1 MPKGSLDIICEWLR
15 PRTSVDRTA
24 RLYGKDSI
32 RLGRRSLVCEYVII
46 RAGEEPVEIGAFSQ
60 IGPFTVILGGVGV
73 KIGDNVMIGPHCCI
87 AAGSHD
93 YVQVERPMRFAGD
106 LSKGPI
112 VVEDNVWIGANVT
125 LTDGVRIGRD
135 AVVGAGSVVTKDV
148 APYEIV
154 AGAPA
159 RVIGNRLERAKE
171 AKRAA

>member
-1 MPKGSLDIICEWLR
+1 MQ
-15 PRTSVDRTA
+15 PRASIDRTA
-24 RLYGKDSI
+24 RLYGKNNI
-32 RLGRRSLVCEYVII
+32 RVGRRCLICEYVII
-46 RAGEEPVEIGAFSQ
+46 RAGDELVEIGAFCQ
-60 IGPFTVILGGVGV
+60 VGPFTVILGGVGV

-135 AVVGAGSVVTKDV
+135 AVIGAGSVVTRDV
-148 APYEIV
+148 APYDIV
-154 AGAPA
+154 AGVPA
-159 RVIGNRLERAKE
+159 RVIGNRLERANA